1 MMTYSDS
8 RMLSMTDDELEH
20 FNERAAILEF
30 EAAMPRADAER
41 LAMEA
46 VIARRMSRMSARE
59 QAVQLARS
67 LRQ

>member
-1 MMTYSDS
+1 MNLTP
-8 RMLSMTDDELEH
+8 DELEH
-20 FNERAAILEF
+20 FEERAAILEH

-46 VIARRMSRMSARE
+46 VIARRMARMTGRE
-59 QAVQLARS
+59 QARALARE